1 MGMADTVTKQYMR
14 ENTVFADAFNF
25 LLYDGESVI
34 QPEKLKELDTTELAV
49 PFAVDNTDNRQAEA
63 VQKYRDIL
71 KMTTVMTDDTAAY
84 VLLGVESQTDI
95 HYAMPVRNIIY
106 DALQYGK
113 QVSEISARNRKKS
126 KQTRREFLSGFHR
139 DDKLIPVITLVIHF
153 GADKWDAP
161 MSLHEM
167 MVVTDKN
174 LLKHIP
180 DYRIKLIDP
189 SQISSD
195 EMDKFQTSLR
205 EVLCYI
211 KYSKNADK
219 FAQYMKNNRR
229 MEHLELNA
237 AQVIRAV
244 TNTKF
249 QIPKG
254 TEVVNVCEAVEV
266 LMERRKNEGI
276 QQGLEQGKSQ
286 GITQGKLSLLQDLI
300 NDGTLTIEAAAA
312 KADMTVE
319 EFTESI
325 KKL

>member
-14 ENTVFADAFNF
+14 ENAVFADAFNF
-25 LLYDGESVI
+25 LLYEGENVI
-34 QPEKLKELDTTELAV
+34 QPEKIKELDTTELTI
-49 PFAVDNTDNRQAEA
+49 PFKVDNVGNQQTET

-71 KMTTVMTDDTAAY
+71 KMTTVMTDGTAAY
-84 VLLGVESQTDI
+84 VLLGVESQTDV

-113 QVSEISARNRKKS
+113 QVTQISARNRKRGN
-126 KQTRREFLSGFHR
+126 QTKREFLSGFHK

-167 MVVTDKN
+167 MAVTDKN

-189 SQISSD
+189 AQIEAA

-211 KYSKNADK
+211 KYSKDADM
-219 FAQYMKNNRR
+219 FAQYMKNNQR
-229 MEHLELNA
+229 MEQLELNA
-237 AQVIRAV
+237 AQVIREV

-254 TEVVNVCEAVEV
+254 KEVVNVCEAVEA
-266 LMERRKNEGI
+266 LMDRRKNEGI
-276 QQGLEQGKSQ
+276 Q
-286 GITQGKLSLLQDLI
+286 QGKLSLLQDLI
-300 NDGTLTIEAAAA
+300 DDGTLTIEAAAT

-319 EFTESI
+319 EFIESI